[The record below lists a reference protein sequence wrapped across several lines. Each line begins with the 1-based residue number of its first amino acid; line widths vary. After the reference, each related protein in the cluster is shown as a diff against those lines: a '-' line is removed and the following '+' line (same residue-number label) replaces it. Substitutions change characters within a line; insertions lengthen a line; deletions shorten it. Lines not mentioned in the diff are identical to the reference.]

1 MRGFTPASAA
11 LLAALALLTACA
23 QVTPVA
29 EGVAQLPRKAVEG
42 TVDFL
47 EFVFE
52 RPELAVDVLE
62 VARLQQCNSSGR
74 EPTLEMLAGPTAV
87 VGWEQARG
95 LQFTLKSGE
104 LLPGL
109 YAVAEM
115 GERNTGGY
123 ALLVSRKAAVKD
135 DTLYLKA
142 TFLSP
147 STAGMASQ
155 QLTSPCVLVALP
167 GQAEFHRLVLVDQNN
182 QPRASWSP
190 LASK

>member
-29 EGVAQLPRKAVEG
+29 EGVAQLPRKAVAG
-42 TVDFL
+42 TMDFL

-52 RPELAVDVLE
+52 RPELAVEVLE

-74 EPTLEMLAGPTAV
+74 EPTLEMLAGPAAV

-95 LQFTLKSGE
+95 LQFTPKSAE

-147 STAGMASQ
+147 ATAGMASQ